1 MANVWAKPDGIW
13 QTFQP
18 QIQTFALDRLLTNV
32 KIQTI
37 SQDYRQT
44 FAQNPSKRLA
54 AITNSCV
61 VRLNARH
68 LGGYDTTF
76 AVPIGTENDDT

>member
-1 MANVWAKPDGIW
+1 MVNVWAKPDGTW

-18 QIQTFALDRLLTNV
+18 QIQTFAIDRLLTNV

-44 FAQNPSKRLA
+44 FAQNLQTFGSYYKQLRCTPKR
-54 AITNSCV
+54 SS
-61 VRLNARH
+61 
-68 LGGYDTTF
+68 
-76 AVPIGTENDDT
+76 

>member
-1 MANVWAKPDGIW
+1 MVNVWAKPDGTW

-18 QIQTFALDRLLTNV
+18 QIQTFAIDRLLTNV

-37 SQDYRQT
+37 SQDYRQP
-44 FAQNPSKRLA
+44 FAQNPSKRLE

-61 VRLNARH
+61 VRLNDRH
-68 LGGYDTTF
+68 ELTGRVRHKCF
-76 AVPIGTENDDT
+76 RFL